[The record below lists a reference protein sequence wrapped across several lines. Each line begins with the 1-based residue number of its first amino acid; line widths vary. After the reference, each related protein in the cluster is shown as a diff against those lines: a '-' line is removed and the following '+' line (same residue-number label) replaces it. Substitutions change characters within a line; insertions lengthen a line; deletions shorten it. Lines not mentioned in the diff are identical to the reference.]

1 MLVDL
6 VSFSGESEMLKARVK
21 HMRADLTVVYES
33 DKSFTGLPKQ
43 RVGIGSLLNESAIYV
58 PITGGTDPDPWVN
71 EYAYRREAFDYL
83 KRIGIPDDAIVT
95 VCDVDEF
102 IDTTKLTDQLSVW
115 MMSKFQMS
123 ARWFQQNEW
132 ASISGAWGYMK
143 DSDVIGMI
151 QNRGSLPNIVGG
163 WHLSSFLTLED
174 LQAKWRNFSHQELV
188 RENMNDWVADCW
200 VNGKAVENG
209 TPMTER
215 DLLGVPVAILDGP
228 EFWFRGRPDVA

>member
-1 MLVDL
+1 
-6 VSFSGESEMLKARVK
+6 MLKARVK

-33 DKSFTGLPKQ
+33 DRSFTGLPKQ

-188 RENMNDWVADCW
+188 RENMNDWVVDCW